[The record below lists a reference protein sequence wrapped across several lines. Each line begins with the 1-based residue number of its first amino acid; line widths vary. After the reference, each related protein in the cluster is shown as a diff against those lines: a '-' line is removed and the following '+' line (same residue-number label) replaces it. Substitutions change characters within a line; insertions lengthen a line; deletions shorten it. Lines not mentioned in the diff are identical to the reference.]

1 MARTE
6 LGLKTVVGLFDN
18 LSDAR
23 DAVSELVDAGLDR
36 NEVNLVANASAE
48 EYSRYFDQS
57 GKYVTT
63 TTETETSG
71 AAAGAGIGAVLGGL
85 GGLLVGMSLLPI
97 PGIGPVVA
105 AGPIGSALAT
115 AAVGAGVGALA
126 GGLIG
131 ALTDI
136 GVPEEHAG
144 YYTEGV
150 RRGGSL
156 VVVKTE
162 ATRLPRVTEIL
173 NRHNP
178 IDVEQRVSSWRQSG
192 WKGYDKSAKPYTV
205 DDIAAERQSYADV
218 NRTGWSSRAF

>member
-23 DAVSELVDAGLDR
+23 DAVSELADVGINR
-36 NEVNLVANASAE
+36 SEINLVANASAE
-48 EYSRYFDQS
+48 EYSRYFDKS

-63 TTETETSG
+63 ETDAGTSG

-115 AAVGAGVGALA
+115 AAVGAGLGAVA

-162 ATRLPRVTEIL
+162 ASMLPRVTEIL

-178 IDVEQRVSSWRQSG
+178 IDVEQRVASWRSSG
-192 WKGYDKSAKPYTV
+192 WKGYDKSARPYTV
-205 DDIAAERQSYADV
+205 DEIMAERQSYANV
-218 NRTGWSSRAF
+218 NRSGWSSRSF